1 MLLRCCSKL
10 RGVECSLVSHSVLFL
25 SLGTPLIHEMA
36 NTMQISKDEL
46 EELKEAFAKVGKSH
60 RGGHRAPVCCTFG
73 LDLSHPCD
81 EQQCQQ
87 DGHSAAL
94 VVVSVPRSPLA
105 ALLLLP
111 CPFGQGAQRQG
122 HGQSGYQGALAGS
135 LVLLLQGGLCCF
147 LMAEEI
153 STKQVLHCLGLGSTS
168 GLAQCLVLVML
179 VPQIG

>member
-1 MLLRCCSKL
+1 
-10 RGVECSLVSHSVLFL
+10 
-25 SLGTPLIHEMA
+25 MA

-60 RGGHRAPVCCTFG
+60 RGGHLAPVCCTFE

-87 DGHSAAL
+87 D
-94 VVVSVPRSPLA
+94 VDI
-105 ALLLLP
+105 LLLSWLSL
-111 CPFGQGAQRQG
+111 CQGVPWQLCCFWLVTLAKEHRG
-122 HGQSGYQGALAGS
+122 RDLAVWLSGSTGRS

-147 LMAEEI
+147 LIAEV

-168 GLAQCLVLVML
+168 GLAQCLVLVVL
-179 VPQIG
+179 IQQIG